1 MSPDGTAWHRMGRD
15 GVKGFSFTSR
25 QVAAPFVFHRER
37 RAMSV
42 SYVPLSKLLPT
53 VSRAT
58 RYRWRKAG
66 KIRKPD
72 LVINGREFYLEERP
86 LDQSAND
93 AGDTQDQAKP
103 GTA

>member
-15 GVKGFSFTSR
+15 GVKGFIFTSR
-25 QVAAPFVFHRER
+25 QVAAPFVSHIER

-66 KIRKPD
+66 KIRKAD
-72 LVINGREFYLEERP
+72 LVVNGREFYREDRP
-86 LDQSAND
+86 LNQPAHE
-93 AGDTQDQAKP
+93 AGDTQDQAKVRS
-103 GTA
+103 A

>member
-1 MSPDGTAWHRMGRD
+1 MAPDGTRWHPMGSKGSALH
-15 GVKGFSFTSR
+15 GVKSRLFSSL
-25 QVAAPFVFHRER
+25 HREGG
-37 RAMSV
+37 AMSV

-86 LDQSAND
+86 LGHPAND
-93 AGDTQDQAKP
+93 AGDTQDQAKA

>member
-1 MSPDGTAWHRMGRD
+1 
-15 GVKGFSFTSR
+15 
-25 QVAAPFVFHRER
+25 
-37 RAMSV
+37 MSV

-86 LDQSAND
+86 LDQPAND
-93 AGDTQDQAKP
+93 AGDTQDQAKA